1 MILVY
6 TTTAKTSIDGTQKGF
21 TDMLNSE
28 NILNSSQLETEIKHF
43 VHNFCL
49 DKHNIHTQQ
58 VIWEVPDGQM
68 EKVKALEISRDGR
81 PAKEV
86 VEEMMEEVYRYRGD
100 SNHPRF
106 FGFVPGPASSISWL
120 GDIMTSAYNIHA
132 GGSKLAPMVNCIE
145 QKLLKWF
152 CEQAGFGNQSGGV
165 FVSGG
170 SMANITALTAA
181 RDYKLNDE
189 TLHLGVA
196 YIPNRHTVLLQK
208 DFESSEFPIPV
219 SGKSP
224 A

>member
-106 FGFVPGPASSISWL
+106 FGFVPGPEIGRASCRER
-120 GDIMTSAYNIHA
+120 
-132 GGSKLAPMVNCIE
+132 V
-145 QKLLKWF
+145 
-152 CEQAGFGNQSGGV
+152 
-165 FVSGG
+165 
-170 SMANITALTAA
+170 
-181 RDYKLNDE
+181 
-189 TLHLGVA
+189 
-196 YIPNRHTVLLQK
+196 
-208 DFESSEFPIPV
+208 
-219 SGKSP
+219 
-224 A
+224 

>member
-1 MILVY
+1 
-6 TTTAKTSIDGTQKGF
+6 
-21 TDMLNSE
+21 MLNSE

-58 VIWEVPDGQM
+58 VIWNMPDGQM

-86 VEEMMEEVYRYRGD
+86 VEEMMKEVYQYRGD

-145 QKLLKWF
+145 QKIIKMALRTGWF
-152 CEQAGFGNQSGGV
+152 WQTVRRRICKRWFYGKYYCPHGGQ
-165 FVSGG
+165 
-170 SMANITALTAA
+170 
-181 RDYKLNDE
+181 R
-189 TLHLGVA
+189 
-196 YIPNRHTVLLQK
+196 
-208 DFESSEFPIPV
+208 
-219 SGKSP
+219 
-224 A
+224 